1 MAVAGPR
8 RMLWA
13 VEMAVL
19 VMIGLLAMASP
30 TMQVSMK
37 NPLREAVQKISEKTT
52 VFAIIVTANSSEKAF
67 NESGI
72 FNPISSTVYKGR
84 IFLLG
89 TIQGSKFVFVNSPS
103 FPTINVAITV
113 EILADKFDLLGII
126 YFGSAAALNDSLSI
140 GTVAL
145 PSLIGAT
152 GLWKWQPHGAL
163 KEGQLNFGEF
173 NYPKKGENLLGS
185 VQYEKSKVY
194 INGTFK
200 ESIWIGVTPEWQQ
213 IADEIEVDSVQVV
226 HGLSISSAKASV
238 NNEAYKNFLYNTFKT
253 SVVDTSSVAVAL
265 GAHTNEL
272 PFILFNGV
280 SNYADGSDVSNNS
293 LANANAVKVLNNF
306 IYLLL
311 IGSPAA
317 SYDD

>member
-8 RMLWA
+8 RMMWA
-13 VEMAVL
+13 VEMAVV

-103 FPTINVAITV
+103 FPT
-113 EILADKFDLLGII
+113 
-126 YFGSAAALNDSLSI
+126 
-140 GTVAL
+140 
-145 PSLIGAT
+145 
-152 GLWKWQPHGAL
+152 
-163 KEGQLNFGEF
+163 
-173 NYPKKGENLLGS
+173 
-185 VQYEKSKVY
+185 
-194 INGTFK
+194 
-200 ESIWIGVTPEWQQ
+200 
-213 IADEIEVDSVQVV
+213 VDSVQVV

-238 NNEAYKNFLYNTFKT
+238 NNEAYKNFLYTFKT

-311 IGSPAA
+311 IGLPLLLMMIE
-317 SYDD
+317 